1 MVSIVIV
8 NWNSGPLLE
17 RCIRSLHEHAAGCEI
32 VVVDNNSM
40 DGSLGF
46 AGHAG
51 LQCQLIRNPENAGF
65 AAACNQGWRS
75 STGELI
81 LFLNPDTESLPGAV
95 AKLAENFGGR
105 PAIWAAGG
113 RLLDEAGNQ
122 QTGFNLRS
130 FPSLA
135 SAAAELLL
143 LDEIRPNNRWTR
155 RYRMTDWDYDAP
167 GDVDQPAAACLMVR
181 RSRLEELG
189 GFDERFRPAW
199 FEDVDLCKR
208 MRDAGGRIVYEPG
221 ARFLHHGG
229 VSLRSL
235 GKEEFLRYYHANQI
249 RYFEK
254 HCGKAA
260 ATRIRRLV
268 IAGLRL
274 RALLFIHRKPL
285 RTAYWNAAGAFVR
298 GFVGAGFSPPAN
310 PEGNGRAEVRP
321 HAWAHPTSKNSSA
334 GPEGQK

>member
-17 RCIRSLHEHAAGCEI
+17 RCIRSLLEHAAGCEI
-32 VVVDNNSM
+32 VVVDNDSKDNSIV
-40 DGSLGF
+40 F
-46 AGHAG
+46 AGRTG
-51 LQCQLIRNPENAGF
+51 LQPKLIRNPENAGF

-81 LFLNPDTESLPGAV
+81 LFLNPDTEALPGAT
-95 AKLAENFGGR
+95 AKLAENFGGK
-105 PAIWAAGG
+105 PGIWAAGG

-122 QTGFNLRS
+122 QAGFNLRS

-135 SAAAELLL
+135 AAAAELLL
-143 LDEIRPNNRWTR
+143 LDEIWPRNRWTR
-155 RYRMTDWDYDAP
+155 RYRMTDWDYDSP
-167 GDVDQPAAACLMVR
+167 GDVDQPAAACLMAR
-181 RSRLEELG
+181 RSRLEQLD

-229 VSLRSL
+229 ASLSSL

-249 RYFEK
+249 RYFDK
-254 HCGKAA
+254 HCGRAA
-260 ATRIRRLV
+260 AIRLRRLV

-274 RALLFIHRKPL
+274 RALLRIHRKPL
-285 RTAYWNAAGAFVR
+285 RTAYWNAARAFAR
-298 GFVGAGFSPPAN
+298 DPG
-310 PEGNGRAEVRP
+310 EGI
-321 HAWAHPTSKNSSA
+321 
-334 GPEGQK
+334 